1 MIWRFSLKTTKGA
14 FPRFVLIAGGVYTT
28 SILPPISKD
37 PTTSASISTG
47 QKSEVGFL
55 SYKTFIMEKLFVY
68 IFDLYEKS
76 NVNCMFTFEQPL
88 NKLLIFVRNRVFS
101 LNCPVN

>member
-1 MIWRFSLKTTKGA
+1 MRNNRHYVSIFFQWIVRRQETVIWRFSLKTTKGA

-47 QKSEVGFL
+47 QKSEVG
-55 SYKTFIMEKLFVY
+55 S
-68 IFDLYEKS
+68 
-76 NVNCMFTFEQPL
+76 
-88 NKLLIFVRNRVFS
+88 
-101 LNCPVN
+101 